1 MTQFYCDHGAYGAGA
16 CMGAILGT
24 TLTVASI
31 ASGRIGVGAEISGP
45 GVTYGTYVTA
55 PMTGLGGTGTYT
67 VSVSQTVS
75 SANLTAIFGMPLAIP
90 LVWAQP
96 QDGDGTT
103 TTTAATSSATISLD
117 CSGYTFTSG
126 SSQVSVMGATGITV
140 SASANSGTNAQYSAT
155 LTTMLDNIVAAI
167 NSCAY
172 NTVNLPTNW
181 QANQV
186 RNTVFAR
193 RTGNSLELMT
203 RAGSASYNALVG
215 VAWAGVTGAANGNW
229 AGGSGGCWGVQVN
242 YNTAALPSG
251 LTAGSGYGVMSP
263 ALLAGYATGGDII
276 WHRSGKLIYINP
288 YGSQTVGSRHT
299 GLATALLEHR
309 VDSLQTIWPADPA
322 NSVIELRRI
331 SSGYNTSFLII
342 SAGNFVALRCPRTAN
357 GQRSW
362 VVKTGSANPGGGIS
376 ISPGG
381 TKVRLVGLSLETT
394 GATTSDPIGLSG
406 VGSSGSM
413 LVCEDV
419 YLHVKGGAPVS
430 GSYADGSASNV
441 LLIACEFDAAGT
453 TTPSSGVVSLSIAGQ
468 IVQMDG
474 CKFSNF
480 VTGSRLLTAASI
492 AGTNVEMLDCAL
504 GNIDLRGPQFGTAA
518 WQQGKINGRIII
530 AASDAYRD
538 FAMESPQG
546 FIEWNYKRDQPLLAA
561 KLHDGTTGWSVRV
574 VPSQIAASNLRVSA
588 LKCPPMVKLNT
599 LATAARTVTVEMLI
613 ASALSWTAADV
624 DLFVSYFDS
633 SGIKRFAT
641 TYDANAG
648 ALAASTAA
656 WSKTTFV
663 DGGTINF
670 SKFKLSVSLP
680 SLLTGTIITATVRVN
695 REVANTTQGLF
706 YDPEFVLA

>member
-1 MTQFYCDHGAYGAGA
+1 MTPFYCDHGAYGAGA
-16 CMGAILGT
+16 FTGSILGT
-24 TLTVASI
+24 TLTVASV
-31 ASGRIGVGAEISGP
+31 ASGRIGMGTEISGP

-55 PMTGLGGTGTYT
+55 PMTGLGSTGTYT

-96 QDGDGTT
+96 QDGDGTAPD
-103 TTTAATSSATISLD
+103 AATASAVISLD
-117 CSGYTFTSG
+117 CSAYTFASG

-155 LTTMLDNIVAAI
+155 LTTMLDNLVAAI
-167 NSCAY
+167 NLCAY
-172 NTVNLPTNW
+172 NTVNLPANW

-193 RTGNSLELMT
+193 RNGNSLELMT
-203 RAGSASYNALVG
+203 RAGSASYNSLIG
-215 VAWAGVTGAANGNW
+215 VTWAGVTGSANGTW
-229 AGGSGGCWGVQVN
+229 VGGLGGCWGVQVN

-251 LTAGSGYGVMSP
+251 LPAGSGYGVLSA
-263 ALLAGYATGGDII
+263 ALLAGYATGGDVT
-276 WHRSGKLIYINP
+276 WHRTNKLIYINP
-288 YGSQTVGSRHT
+288 FGSQTVGSRHV

-322 NSVIELRRI
+322 NSIIELRRV
-331 SSGYNTSFLII
+331 STGYNTSFLIF
-342 SAGNFVALRCPRTAN
+342 SAGNFVVFRCPRTTS
-357 GQRSW
+357 GLRSW
-362 VVKTGSANPGGGIS
+362 VAKCGNANPAGGIS
-376 ISPGG
+376 VSPSG
-381 TKVRLVGLSLETT
+381 TKVRFVGLSLETT
-394 GATTSDPIGLSG
+394 GVTTSDPIGITG
-406 VGSSGSM
+406 IGSSGSM

-419 YLHVKGGAPVS
+419 YLHVKGGAPVG
-430 GSYADGSASNV
+430 GSYADGNSANV
-441 LLIACEFDAAGT
+441 LLITCEFDAAGT
-453 TTPSSGVVSLSIAGQ
+453 TTPSSGVVSLSIVGQ
-468 IVQMDG
+468 ILQMDG

-480 VTGSRLLTAASI
+480 VSGSRLLTAASV

-518 WQQGKINGRIII
+518 WQQGKISGRITI

-561 KLHDGTTGWSVRV
+561 KLHDGVTGWSVRV

-599 LATAARTVTVEMLI
+599 LSTAARTVTVETLI
-613 ASALSWTAADV
+613 ASAVTFTAADV
-624 DLFVSYFDS
+624 DIFISYFDS
-633 SGIKRFAT
+633 SGVKRFAT
-641 TYDANAG
+641 SYDPNAG
-648 ALAASTAA
+648 ALATSAAA

-670 SKFKLSVSLP
+670 SKFKLVVSLP
-680 SLLTGTIITATVRVN
+680 SLLTGTIVTVAVRVN

-706 YDPEFVLA
+706 YDPEFVLV

>member
-16 CMGAILGT
+16 CMGTILGT

-31 ASGRIGVGAEISGP
+31 SSGRIGIGAEISGP

-55 PMTGLGGTGTYT
+55 LMTGLGGTGTYT

-75 SANLTAIFGMPLAIP
+75 SANLTALYGMPLTVP
-90 LVWAQP
+90 FVWAQP
-96 QDGDGTT
+96 QDGDGTA
-103 TTTAATSSATISLD
+103 TTAATASATISLD

-126 SSQVSVMGATGITV
+126 SSQVSIMGATGITI
-140 SASANSGTNAQYSAT
+140 SASANSGTNAQYNAM

-167 NSCAY
+167 NQCAY
-172 NTVNLPTNW
+172 NTVNLPANW

-203 RAGSASYNALVG
+203 RAGSAFYNGLIG
-215 VAWAGVTGAANGNW
+215 VVWAGVTGAANGAW
-229 AGGSGGCWGVQVN
+229 SGGTGGCWGVQVN
-242 YNTAALPSG
+242 YNTVALPSG
-251 LTAGSGYGVMSP
+251 LTAGSGYGVSST
-263 ALLAGYATGGDII
+263 ALLAGYATGGDVV
-276 WHRSGKLIYINP
+276 WQRTGKLIYVNP
-288 YGSQTVGSRHT
+288 YGSQTVGSRHV

-322 NSVIELRRI
+322 NSIIELRRV
-331 SSGYNTSFLII
+331 STGYNTSYLTFL
-342 SAGNFVALRCPRTAN
+342 AGNFVVLRCPRTAS
-357 GQRSW
+357 GLRSW
-362 VVKTGSANPGGGIS
+362 VAKCGNANPGGGIS
-376 ISPGG
+376 VSPGISS
-381 TKVRLVGLSLETT
+381 KPRFIGLSIETT
-394 GATTSDPIGLSG
+394 GVTTSDPIGITG
-406 VGSSGSM
+406 IGSSGSM

-430 GSYADGSASNV
+430 GSYADGNAPNI
-441 LLIACEFDAAGT
+441 LMIACEFDATGT
-453 TTPSSGVVSLSIAGQ
+453 TTASTGVVSLSVAGQ

-480 VTGSRLLTAASI
+480 VSGSRLLTAASV
-492 AGTNVEMLDCAL
+492 AGTNVEMLDCSL

-518 WQQGKINGRIII
+518 WQQGKIAGRITV
-530 AASDAYRD
+530 ASSDTYRD

-588 LKCPPMVKLNT
+588 LKCPPMTKLNT
-599 LATAARTVTVEMLI
+599 LSTGARTATVEMLI
-613 ASALSWTAADV
+613 ASALTWTAADI
-624 DLFVSYFDS
+624 DIFVSYIDS
-633 SGIKRFAT
+633 TGAKKFAT
-641 TYDANAG
+641 SFDPNAG
-648 ALAASTAA
+648 ALTPSTAA

-680 SLLTGTIITATVRVN
+680 SLLTGTIITVAVRIN
-695 REVANTTQGLF
+695 REVGNTTQGLF